1 MRLAGPGLGG
11 STSSLAGFP
20 SLRTRQGRIQGLE
33 AKPHRLPAVRTLRIS
48 TRSYGSSFRIGLCGA
63 FGTGGFRE
71 FPSDR
76 R

>member
-33 AKPHRLPAVRTLRIS
+33 AKPHRLTSLSHSQDLHEVLRQQLQNWPLW
-48 TRSYGSSFRIGLCGA
+48 SFRH
-63 FGTGGFRE
+63 
-71 FPSDR
+71 R
-76 R
+76 RLP